1 MASIPVPPGFTVD
14 SFLEA
19 QELATNLRIVAGVI
33 FALFVWDHILLI
45 PAEFRLYR
53 HLDRKSLRSPPF
65 WCFVV
70 LRYSPYLA
78 SISSVIFASFNISNC
93 QAAASVSFTGVL
105 LMQVA
110 SGGIFLARVLALL
123 HKPGERLLTRKPS
136 SNALLCNLLIFLYV
150 LNIGAWIAVL
160 PGYGFTTGP
169 PTRYGSNCLNPR
181 TYSWSALSYGT
192 ATAFDTLVLI
202 CTIATHRR
210 SGSAARSSS
219 IMTCIFRDGVLYFLF
234 VTIANIIAL
243 GMNLTPASLS
253 YYRSF
258 ATPFSSFAVVVGGE
272 RVFLNLRLMG
282 IDHRKR
288 AQASAGD
295 SRTDGEAPSKRE
307 SSAFAHRAP
316 ATSLHV
322 IEETASLNSYL
333 SPLQRSSSA
342 ATKVGAA
349 PFAHLATPT
358 SEKQDA
364 PANSPALSVEEVVDL
379 SLDSPSR
386 PEPALHRFSSR
397 PSSGSTLEPEPE
409 PSSAAP
415 RRDVTFEVTSPRL
428 EEGRPGAF
436 M

>member
-1 MASIPVPPGFTVD
+1 
-14 SFLEA
+14 
-19 QELATNLRIVAGVI
+19 
-33 FALFVWDHILLI
+33 
-45 PAEFRLYR
+45 
-53 HLDRKSLRSPPF
+53 
-65 WCFVV
+65 
-70 LRYSPYLA
+70 
-78 SISSVIFASFNISNC
+78 
-93 QAAASVSFTGVL
+93 
-105 LMQVA
+105 
-110 SGGIFLARVLALL
+110 
-123 HKPGERLLTRKPS
+123 
-136 SNALLCNLLIFLYV
+136 
-150 LNIGAWIAVL
+150 VL

-210 SGSAARSSS
+210 SGSAARRSS
-219 IMTCIFRDGVLYFLF
+219 IMTCIFRDGILYFLF
-234 VTIANIIAL
+234 VTVANIIAL

-295 SRTDGEAPSKRE
+295 SRTEHGEAPSKRA
-307 SSAFAHRAP
+307 SAAFAHRAP

-322 IEETASLNSYL
+322 IEEAASLNSYL
-333 SPLQRSSSA
+333 SPLQRTSSA
-342 ATKVGAA
+342 ATKVGTA
-349 PFAHLATPT
+349 PFAHIATPM
-358 SEKQDA
+358 SEKHDA
-364 PANSPALSVEEVVDL
+364 STSSPSLSVEEVVDV

-386 PEPALHRFSSR
+386 PEPALHRFSPR
-397 PSSGSTLEPEPE
+397 PSSGSTLGPEPE
-409 PSSAAP
+409 PSSAVP